1 MGQCGFPD
9 LGRSMAGFL
18 GSFQHQ
24 IDEKGRLSLPAQF
37 RRENPDQTLVL
48 AHVTPD
54 SLTLYPE
61 STWAEVQERLRE
73 AMRKNPA
80 ARPGL
85 LKITANAVEVVPDRQ
100 GRILVPQRLADK
112 VGIAGPTL
120 IVGAV
125 DRIELFD
132 PDRFEATTSAAL
144 PDAEALTHQIFG

>member
-1 MGQCGFPD
+1 
-9 LGRSMAGFL
+9 MAGYL

-37 RRENPDQTLVL
+37 RRENPEQTLVL
-48 AHVTPD
+48 AHVTAD

-61 STWAEVQERLRE
+61 HTWAEVQDRLRE

-80 ARPGL
+80 ARPHL
-85 LKITANAVEVVPDRQ
+85 LKITANAVEVVPDKQ
-100 GRILVPQRLADK
+100 GRILVPARLAEK
-112 VGIAGPTL
+112 VGITGPTL

-132 PDRFEATTSAAL
+132 PERFEATVSAPI
-144 PDAEALTHQIFG
+144 PDAEALTQQIFG